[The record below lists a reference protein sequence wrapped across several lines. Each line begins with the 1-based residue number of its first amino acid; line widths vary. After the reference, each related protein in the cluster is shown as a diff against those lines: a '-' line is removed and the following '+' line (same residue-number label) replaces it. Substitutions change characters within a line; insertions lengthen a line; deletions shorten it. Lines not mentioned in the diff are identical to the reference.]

1 MESSS
6 APSSPFGPQPPIP
19 GATLD
24 EIEKFA
30 ILSTLDAC
38 GGSTHRAADTL
49 GVSVRMIQYRLRE
62 YRYGIKR
69 GVNSGEDASP
79 DGAAEQGARGES

>member
-1 MESSS
+1 MTSLG
-6 APSSPFGPQPPIP
+6 APPPIP
-19 GATLD
+19 GAALE
-24 EIEKFA
+24 EIERFA
-30 ILSTLDAC
+30 ILSTLEAC

-69 GVNSGEDASP
+69 GAPADDSDTNPTESP
-79 DGAAEQGARGES
+79 Q